1 MKYIP
6 LWILFFLFSCIRK
19 VDPPIRTV
27 SPILVVEGWITTD
40 PAPYQIKLS
49 YSGQYA
55 AAFQLTDKQ
64 FISDAHV
71 RIEDDLGHST
81 SCAWLSEGNYQTTD
95 SGFVGLVGRSYRLI
109 IQLSN
114 GKTYSSSPE
123 KIEQVPPIDSVS
135 VLYDSTYITDIRPT
149 QLVLSVHTHDAAG
162 TQNYYRWTASGYIPR
177 RSSGAPCSIGSPPC
191 GMECMCYAFCV
202 QYLSNDRINIFA
214 DQFTD
219 GNEIV
224 QPVFYSPIYWMGVH
238 FIQVNQ
244 YSISR
249 PAYEFWQAFLDQ
261 TNRTGSILDPLPA
274 SLTGNIYNIA
284 DSGDRALGYFSAS
297 MVASKKVKITPEFLQ
312 EYYLR
317 SIAGAYIKQGDCQY
331 VFPDALN
338 DDESPPGWETA
349 ESIELK

>member
-1 MKYIP
+1 MKYISV
-6 LWILFFLFSCIRK
+6 WILFFLFSCIRR

-27 SPILVVEGWITTD
+27 APILVVEGWITTD

-49 YSGQYA
+49 YSGQYT

-64 FISDAHV
+64 FITDADV

-81 SCAWLSEGNYQTTD
+81 SCTWVSEGNYQTTD

-123 KIEQVPPIDSVS
+123 KIEPVPPIDSVS

-149 QLVLSVHTHDAAG
+149 QLVLSVHTHDPG
-162 TQNYYRWTASGYIPR
+162 GIQNYYRWTASGYIPR
-177 RSSGAPCSIGSPPC
+177 RSSGAPCSLGSPPC
-191 GMECMCYAFCV
+191 GMECSCYAFCV
-202 QYLSNDRINIFA
+202 QYLSNDQINIFA

-249 PAYEFWQAFLDQ
+249 TAYEFWQTFLEQ

-331 VFPDALN
+331 VFPNALN